1 MIISKTAP
9 VHKFE
14 NIKQES
20 ANTQL
25 VCLSS
30 VEYPIQWKHL
40 LLWFKI
46 VSKKISILL
55 FDY

>member
-30 VEYPIQWKHL
+30 VEYPIQ
-40 LLWFKI
+40 
-46 VSKKISILL
+46 
-55 FDY
+55 